1 MKRKNSRNTKG
12 RIVSAAWKL
21 FYQHGY
27 ENTTVDDIIYES
39 GTSKGSFYHYFSGK
53 DALLSSLSYLFDEK
67 YDELSED
74 LHRMGSLDQLI
85 FLNRELFRMIEDT
98 VSIDLLSRLLSS
110 QLVTKSEKHLLD
122 HDRTY
127 YKLLRSIIS
136 AGQECGELRED
147 VSVNDIVK
155 AYAMYERAIMYDWC
169 LCGGDYSLCSY
180 SSRMLPL
187 LLRAYTTEAKD
198 EEQRRS
204 ERASRVQ

>member
-21 FYQHGY
+21 FYRQGY

-39 GTSKGSFYHYFSGK
+39 ETSKGSFYHYFSGK

-74 LHRMGSLDQLI
+74 LHRMGYFDQLV

-127 YKLLRSIIS
+127 YKLLRSIIT

-180 SSRMLPL
+180 SSHMLPL
-187 LLRAYTTEAKD
+187 LLRAYTSEAK
-198 EEQRRS
+198 EEERRRS

>member
-74 LHRMGSLDQLI
+74 LHRMGYLDQLI